1 MATLHTRYFQ
11 RTLSGPDNAND
22 PQFRLIAGHGG
33 NACLE
38 LVAALVNALR
48 DVLADSVGDRPTLEQ
63 IEQAFAKTQ
72 GIRQARATTLKIHSH
87 EQQRI
92 ESLDTRS
99 HKLAAYYLLPMT
111 DVEDVIFNFSR
122 NMPLSEKLTSPKTS
136 SVPRLVPYKD
146 QLLSCLVHRGIR
158 KWCFMRFYLLHSFNT
173 VYGPGLLI
181 RVFEVIRPSTTIWCF
196 SQRLTCQA

>member
-92 ESLDTRS
+92 ESLDTRF
-99 HKLAAYYLLPMT
+99 HKLAAFYLLPMT

-136 SVPRLVPYKD
+136 SVPRLVP
-146 QLLSCLVHRGIR
+146 
-158 KWCFMRFYLLHSFNT
+158 
-173 VYGPGLLI
+173 
-181 RVFEVIRPSTTIWCF
+181 
-196 SQRLTCQA
+196 